1 MSKKEIK
8 EYVKINLKEGKSKN
22 LIYEELVEK
31 YPEQKK
37 YIINNINGMLTNSVK
52 NNKIFFILKNT
63 LLSFFVIRI
72 ILVIMLLIPL
82 YIFQPPL
89 IVFIMIISII
99 FDILFFIY
107 IKKDSHLAYM
117 ILGWWL
123 FLWLFL
129 FENKVTMS
137 LFQGVN
143 MENAHSII
151 DLIQLI
157 IIIVIITGFFNVEKK
172 NFMEY
177 IKESAKKIK
186 I

>member
-117 ILGWWL
+117 ILGW
-123 FLWLFL
+123 
-129 FENKVTMS
+129 
-137 LFQGVN
+137 
-143 MENAHSII
+143 
-151 DLIQLI
+151 
-157 IIIVIITGFFNVEKK
+157 
-172 NFMEY
+172 
-177 IKESAKKIK
+177 
-186 I
+186 